1 MKDDVSVI
9 SINPNQLS
17 DRDNYKM
24 LIGSVIPRPI
34 ALITTISEKGILN
47 VAPFS
52 YFNIVSTNPPLLAVS
67 IGRRDGKMKDT
78 STNIT
83 ETKEFIVHIVDESIV
98 HEMNE
103 TAATLPAESNEIDLT
118 SFSTIKSEQ
127 VNVPAIKQAKI
138 RMECV
143 LEKHVPL
150 GGNDSPSNDLI
161 IGKVVQY
168 HIKNKIYQDGKIDPF
183 GLAPVSRLAGHCY
196 GNLGKTYEIE
206 RPK

>member
-1 MKDDVSVI
+1 MLKDDDFVI
-9 SINPNQLS
+9 SINPNELS
-17 DRDNYKM
+17 ANDNYKF

-34 ALITTISEKGILN
+34 ALITTMSEKGFLN
-47 VAPFS
+47 AAPFS
-52 YFNIVSTNPPLLAVS
+52 YFNVVSTNPPLLAVS
-67 IGRRDGKMKDT
+67 IGRRNGKMKDT

-83 ETKEFIVHIVDESIV
+83 KTKEFVIHIVDESIV
-98 HEMNE
+98 DDMNE
-103 TAATLPAESNEIDLT
+103 TAATLPEEGNEIDLT
-118 SFSTIKSEQ
+118 SFVTIKSEH

-150 GGNDSPSNDLI
+150 GDEPVSNDLI

-168 HIKNKIYQDGKIDPF
+168 HIKNDIYQDGKVDPLA
-183 GLAPVSRLAGHCY
+183 LAPVSRLAGHYY
-196 GNLGKTYEIE
+196 GNLGKIYEIE